1 MIISVLISFL
11 GPQARKK
18 KENAKFVCLTATCL
32 NGEKNGLT
40 KRATG
45 PEKKGKCKI
54 CVPNG
59 DVPKRRK
66 KWPNEKGHRPGK
78 RKKNVVCPTKEC
90 KSCG

>member
-45 PEKKGKCKI
+45 QEKE
-54 CVPNG
+54 
-59 DVPKRRK
+59 KRMLYVQRK
-66 KWPNEKGHRPGK
+66 NAK
-78 RKKNVVCPTKEC
+78 VVAE
-90 KSCG
+90 